1 MTIDWLF
8 KNAWSL
14 RPEERPPGECIGSM
28 VTDENAYFFYGP
40 DEEGNYRYKSATD
53 FYIADK
59 KKKKRKEDNLINI
72 YIDSNFKG
80 TKGRINY
87 GFFLEWVRDGAVMN
101 EPKKDHSNMVFGEV
115 EDTRNRAFL
124 KATIEAIGRISEQWM
139 RKDPQ
144 PVHIYANCEYLVT
157 SMLKHL
163 PEQWMLHGWIKGDGK
178 EVKNRDLWLE
188 LKEMIEKK
196 HITDIEWTD
205 GSHKLSEKI
214 VRGIERKWERPISE
228 RA

>member
-53 FYIADK
+53 FYIAGK

-80 TKGRINY
+80 TKGRIDY
-87 GFFLEWVRDGAVMN
+87 GFFLEWVREGAVMN
-101 EPKKDHSNMVFGEV
+101 EPKKDHSNIVFGEAK
-115 EDTRNRAFL
+115 DTRNRTFL
-124 KATIEAIGRISEQWM
+124 KAAIEAVERIKRPET
-139 RKDPQ
+139 
-144 PVHIYANCEYLVT
+144 VCVYANCEYLVT
-157 SMLKHL
+157 SMEKHL
-163 PEQWMLHGWIKGDGK
+163 PHQWILHGWIKGDGK
-178 EVKNRDLWLE
+178 EVKNRDLWEKLIQII
-188 LKEMIEKK
+188 KEKGIE
-196 HITDIEWTD
+196 DIEWQC
-205 GSHKLSEKI
+205 GSHKYSETI
-214 VRGIERKWERPISE
+214 VRGIEKRWERPISE
-228 RA
+228 NT